1 MRTRKFVR
9 PPGAYIEEGLIMASN
24 RADFLV
30 VGGGIAGASVA
41 YELSARSTVILLEAE
56 NATGY
61 HSTGRSAAVMSENYG
76 PALWSR
82 LVSASRA
89 FLENPPLG
97 FSDVQLVQPRGA
109 MFLARPEEQE
119 RLQRQG
125 EDLIRRGAKIDI
137 FTSRAALK
145 FCPVVRTDQFALVLY
160 EPDCKDIDTD
170 ALMAGYLKSFR
181 RRGGQ
186 VVTEARVSGL
196 TFSRGCWTAKTSK
209 GEYEAPIVVNAAGG
223 WVQQVA
229 QMAGLPARNV
239 VPFRRTAVTFDPPT
253 GSDIRTWPMTFDVA
267 ETFYF
272 KPEAG
277 RIMVSPVDMAP
288 SEPCDAQ
295 ADELEVAI
303 AIDRIHTNTT
313 MEVRSV
319 KHKWGGLRTFAPDH
333 EPVIGPD
340 PDAKSF
346 VWLAGQ
352 GGNGVMAGAA
362 AARLAAS
369 LALGEGVPDD
379 IASLGVTVEAVSPA
393 RACVSGPGAN
403 GGSSAPSTTTGSS
416 SA

>member
-1 MRTRKFVR
+1 
-9 PPGAYIEEGLIMASN
+9 MASN

-56 NATGY
+56 SAPGY

-82 LVSASRA
+82 LVTASRD

-97 FSDVQLVQPRGA
+97 FSEVPLVLPRGA
-109 MFLARPEEQE
+109 MFLARPEEQAQL
-119 RLQRQG
+119 RLQG
-125 EDLIRRGAKIDI
+125 DELVRRGARVDI
-137 FTSRAALK
+137 VEAQDAHK
-145 FCPVVRTDQFALVLY
+145 YCPVVRAEQFSLALY
-160 EPDCKDIDTD
+160 EQDCKDIDTN
-170 ALMAGYLKSFR
+170 ALMSGYLKSFKQ
-181 RRGGQ
+181 RGGQ
-186 VVTEARVSGL
+186 LVTEARVSGL
-196 TFSRGCWTAKTSK
+196 AFSHGRWTAKTTS

-229 QMAGLPARNV
+229 QMAGLPTRNV
-239 VPFRRTAVTFDPPT
+239 VPFRRTAVIFDPPA

-277 RIMVSPVDMAP
+277 RIMVSPIDMEP

-340 PDAKSF
+340 PDAEGF

-369 LALGEGVPDD
+369 LARGEGVPDD
-379 IASLGVTVEAVSPA
+379 IASLGVTEKAVSPA
-393 RACVSGPGAN
+393 RACVSGGVA
-403 GGSSAPSTTTGSS
+403 
-416 SA
+416 

>member
-1 MRTRKFVR
+1 
-9 PPGAYIEEGLIMASN
+9 MASN

-41 YELSARSTVILLEAE
+41 YELSVRSTVILLEAE

-97 FSDVQLVQPRGA
+97 VSDVQLVQPRGA

-137 FTSRAALK
+137 FASRAALK

-170 ALMAGYLKSFR
+170 ALMAGYLKSFK

-196 TFSRGCWTAKTSK
+196 ERFPLRHIQMGILRG
-209 GEYEAPIVVNAAGG
+209 
-223 WVQQVA
+223 
-229 QMAGLPARNV
+229 
-239 VPFRRTAVTFDPPT
+239 
-253 GSDIRTWPMTFDVA
+253 
-267 ETFYF
+267 
-272 KPEAG
+272 
-277 RIMVSPVDMAP
+277 
-288 SEPCDAQ
+288 
-295 ADELEVAI
+295 
-303 AIDRIHTNTT
+303 
-313 MEVRSV
+313 
-319 KHKWGGLRTFAPDH
+319 
-333 EPVIGPD
+333 
-340 PDAKSF
+340 
-346 VWLAGQ
+346 
-352 GGNGVMAGAA
+352 
-362 AARLAAS
+362 
-369 LALGEGVPDD
+369 
-379 IASLGVTVEAVSPA
+379 
-393 RACVSGPGAN
+393 
-403 GGSSAPSTTTGSS
+403 
-416 SA
+416 